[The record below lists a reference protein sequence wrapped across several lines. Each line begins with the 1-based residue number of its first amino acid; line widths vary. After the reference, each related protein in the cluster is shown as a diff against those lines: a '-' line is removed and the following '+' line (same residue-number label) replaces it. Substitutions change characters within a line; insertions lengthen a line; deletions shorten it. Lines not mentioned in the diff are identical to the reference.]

1 MKKIAPI
8 LVAVTLVASFS
19 ETVEA
24 QLIEYKFNTTDGAS
38 SVQSNANSG
47 SLGSAWDG
55 SFTGVAVASQTT
67 LPPVNGSES
76 WTGRNPNAFKNN
88 VQGFYG
94 PATDQTGLD
103 NLTAFSLSMWV
114 NMSAQDS
121 TARMISYTN
130 GVASPDTKGFD
141 LYGSPGTGYKL
152 QVGATPASAYS
163 GTFAAGTWV
172 FFAATWDG
180 ATDSVSYY
188 TGDGTTLSA
197 AGTATLA
204 GTDTGDPGAFRLAIF
219 NYSLAGTTNRSSQGY
234 YDDVRI
240 YGSVQ
245 TLSELEAIMKI
256 NDVAAIPEPRTWLLV
271 GIGLTFVLWRKR
283 RRLL

>member
-1 MKKIAPI
+1 MKKITPI
-8 LVAVTLVASFS
+8 LIAVTLVASFS

-24 QLIEYKFNTTDGAS
+24 QLIEYKFNTSDGAS

-47 SLGSAWDG
+47 SLGSAWNG
-55 SFTGVAVASQTT
+55 TFTSPAVASNAS

-76 WTGRNPNAFKNN
+76 WTGRNPNAFLNN
-88 VQGFYG
+88 TQGFYG

-103 NLTAFSLSMWV
+103 NLTAFTISMWV
-114 NMSAQDS
+114 NMSGAQGT

-130 GVASPDTKGFD
+130 GGAGAKGFD
-141 LYGSPGTGYKL
+141 IFGSPTAGFTLSVAGTN
-152 QVGATPASAYS
+152 ASALS
-163 GTFAAGTWV
+163 GTFAVNTWV

-180 ATDSVSYY
+180 ATDSVAYY
-188 TGDGTTLSA
+188 TGNGTTLSA

-245 TLSELEAIMKI
+245 TLSELETIMKI
-256 NDVAAIPEPRTWLLV
+256 NDVAVIPEPRTWLLV

-283 RRLL
+283 RRLV